1 MNAHYTVGSDV
12 ISVFMWEDFLDNE
25 DWRKTA
31 HVRVIENGHYS
42 DKEVSKKIY
51 KDEGGIY
58 IFWNRKKVYLNDFN
72 YLPYNDLIAK
82 VQEGIDMNDRWHVWD
97 DEIWATFMKE
107 FEKVSIVSD
116 MPMYDVLIPQMGIGM
131 VGDKTVPVIC
141 KLDEGQYPRNRMGYK
156 LTLACK
162 DDSLRGI
169 VASQS
174 YYFSD
179 FCDMLKSGIFKLV
192 PEDFVIQEPK
202 KTFVQK
208 AREVFGKKE
217 NPHTIFVYK

>member
-1 MNAHYTVGSDV
+1 MNTYYTVGSDV

-25 DWRKTA
+25 DYRKVA
-31 HVRVIENGHYS
+31 HVRVVKDGYLS
-42 DKEVSKKIY
+42 DKEIRKTLF
-51 KDEGGIY
+51 KDEEGLY
-58 IFWNRKKVYLNDFN
+58 IFWNRKKVYLNNFD
-72 YLPYNDLIAK
+72 YLPYEKLIEK
-82 VQEGIDMNDRWHVWD
+82 VEKGIELNDRWYVWD

-107 FEKVSIVSD
+107 FEKVSIISD
-116 MPMYDVLIPQMGIGM
+116 MPMYEALIPQMGIGM
-131 VGDKTVPVIC
+131 VGDKTVPVVC
-141 KLDEGQYPRNRMGYK
+141 RLDEKQYPRNRMSYK

-179 FCDMLKSGIFKLV
+179 FCSMLKSGIFKLV

-202 KTFVQK
+202 KTFIQK
-208 AREVFGKKE
+208 ACEAFAKKE
-217 NPHTIFVYK
+217 THTIFVYK